1 MPPYGMGEKSLT
13 YLLPMYDVKKWLVG
27 TLFLT
32 YLAVVG
38 FGSNKYVRICA
49 TAYLLIVISIL
60 AFLVIRYLFGGKRTP
75 GEKQP
80 QEERPND
87 PVRSRTGSRRRQ
99 PEPRCTTPPYE
110 MREKSPVELPTGRPL
125 EGKSFSLSGSM
136 AFKRDNMIALITYF
150 GGEYH
155 RTPRRGTDYL
165 VTTEEDTDKV
175 IQAERNGVAILS
187 PAELFGLMGTDADTL
202 REAMRSGEFI
212 RTLGIAMKPERE
224 RRELHSYQRLAEGYT
239 RELREALWDLG
250 EITLPHPVQVVTRDG
265 DGALEVYQVTRMRRT
280 SRGEAILLAMDGEA
294 VYLQDLIEHSIVEL
308 RNALSI

>member
-1 MPPYGMGEKSLT
+1 MKELKYWIIGST
-13 YLLPMYDVKKWLVG
+13 FLV
-27 TLFLT
+27 
-32 YLAVVG
+32 YLAISG

-49 TAYLLIVISIL
+49 TTYLLIVISIL

-75 GEKQP
+75 GEERP
-80 QEERPND
+80 QEEQPND
-87 PVRSRTGSRRRQ
+87 PVRRRTGSRRRQ
-99 PEPRCTTPPYE
+99 PEPRCTPPPYE

-136 AFKRDNMIALITYF
+136 AFKRDNMIALITYY

-165 VTTEEDTDKV
+165 VTTEDETDKV

-187 PAELFGLMGTDADTL
+187 PSELFALMGTDAYTL
-202 REAMRSGEFI
+202 REAMRSGEFL
-212 RTLGIAMKPERE
+212 RALGIAMKPERE

-239 RELREALWDLG
+239 RELREALWGLG

-265 DGALEVYQVTRMRRT
+265 DGALEVYKVTRMQRT
-280 SRGEAILLAMDGEA
+280 LRGEAILLAMDGEA

-308 RNALSI
+308 RKALRI

>member
-1 MPPYGMGEKSLT
+1 MDEIKKWVLGS
-13 YLLPMYDVKKWLVG
+13 LLPV
-27 TLFLT
+27 
-32 YLAVVG
+32 YLSVVA

-49 TAYLLIVISIL
+49 TAYLLIVISVL
-60 AFLVIRYLFGGKRTP
+60 AFLVIRYLFGCKQPP
-75 GEKQP
+75 GEEQP
-80 QEERPND
+80 QEEQLDD
-87 PVRSRTGSRRRQ
+87 PVRSRTGSRRRH
-99 PEPRCTTPPYE
+99 PEPRCNTPPYE

-165 VTTEEDTDKV
+165 VTTEDDTDKV

-187 PAELFGLMGTDADTL
+187 PSELFALMGTDADTL
-202 REAMRSGEFI
+202 REAMRSGEFL
-212 RTLGIAMKPERE
+212 RALGIAMKPERE
-224 RRELHSYQRLAEGYT
+224 RRELHSYQLLAAGYT
-239 RELREALWDLG
+239 RELREALWGLG
-250 EITLPHPVQVVTRDG
+250 EITLPHPIQVVTRDS
-265 DGALEVYQVTRMRRT
+265 DGALEVYQVYRMQRT

-308 RNALSI
+308 RKVLSI